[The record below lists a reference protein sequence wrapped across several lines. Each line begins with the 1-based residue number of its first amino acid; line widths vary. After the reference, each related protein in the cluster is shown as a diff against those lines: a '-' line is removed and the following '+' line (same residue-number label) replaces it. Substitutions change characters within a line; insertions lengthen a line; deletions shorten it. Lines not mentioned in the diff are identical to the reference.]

1 MTDGGHLLV
10 AGGIGGALTFA
21 ALVMLAT
28 QPAVGGALTKS
39 RLQAFLW
46 PLAFALCVLLGAA
59 VAQRC
64 AKAPSATEESP

>member
-1 MTDGGHLLV
+1 MTEGGHLLV
-10 AGGIGGALTFA
+10 AGAIGGALMFA

-28 QPAVGGALTKS
+28 QPAVRAALTKS
-39 RLQAFLW
+39 KLQVLLW

-64 AKAPSATEESP
+64 AQAPTEESP